1 MSATTHP
8 SEADDVS
15 GELNDHVPISELDTP
30 PGGSPGTPVPGAGGP
45 GADGPR
51 MDGAVGGAAGT
62 NAMAVLRRGFV
73 ASPELALGLRVTV
86 VMAIINAVGR
96 IIIPVLIQ
104 QILDKGILADNG
116 FQAAFT
122 LTACGLAFLVVIGL
136 TLLSRVTYIRLVS
149 TAEAMLRNLRVRAF
163 AHIHSLSVADH
174 NEAKRGVLT
183 SRVTSDIE
191 TIARFAQWG
200 AIAWI
205 VNTVVIIGVLFVI
218 AIYQWRLAVIT
229 IVVLAPLLPLMRV
242 LQRKQLRAYDIQR
255 TRVGQTL
262 SAISESVMGAGV
274 VRAYGIVERT
284 RGHLDHAIDEQY
296 RAETKA
302 ARYFALMFPL
312 GDLFGAAALA
322 AVLGAG
328 AYWGPGWGMDAG
340 SLVACLFLV
349 TLILSPIAELGEI
362 LDQTQTA
369 IAGWRKVL
377 DVLDIPVDVVEPDPG
392 VDLEP
397 GPVEVRAEALEFS
410 YREGGRVL
418 HDVNVVLEPGVDV
431 AVVGET
437 GSGKTTFAKLL
448 CRLADPTGGRILLNG
463 VDLREIRPAVRH
475 EAVRMVPQDGFLF
488 DTSVRENV
496 RMGRDGVTDAEIDES
511 FVRLGLDRWVSRLP
525 DGLDTEVGERGENLS
540 VGERQLVALARAQLA
555 NPGLLILDEATSAV
569 DPETER
575 ALSTALAR
583 LAEGRTTVSVAHRL
597 STAESA
603 DLVLV
608 FDAGR
613 IVEQGPHAELVAQ
626 GGRYAALFES
636 WLGNTQR
643 P

>member
-15 GELNDHVPISELDTP
+15 GELADHVVPSDP
-30 PGGSPGTPVPGAGGP
+30 DSPASGPGPGTA
-45 GADGPR
+45 
-51 MDGAVGGAAGT
+51 MDGVAGGAAGT
-62 NAMAVLRRGFV
+62 NAVAVLRRGFA

-104 QILDKGILADNG
+104 QILDKGILADDG
-116 FQAAFT
+116 FQVAFT
-122 LTACGLAFLVVIGL
+122 LGACGLAFVVVMGC
-136 TLLSRVTYIRLVS
+136 TLLGRYTYIRLVT

-205 VNTVVIIGVLFVI
+205 VNTVVILGVLVVI
-218 AIYQWRLAVIT
+218 AIYQWRLALIT

-377 DVLDIPVDVVEPDPG
+377 DVLDIPIDVVEPDPG

-418 HDVNVVLEPGVDV
+418 REVNVVLERGVDV

-488 DTSVRENV
+488 DTTVRENV

-511 FVRLGLDRWVSRLP
+511 FARLGLDRWVARLP
-525 DGLDTEVGERGENLS
+525 HGLDTEVGERGESLS

-626 GGRYAALFES
+626 GGRYAALYES

-643 P
+643 PTA